1 MAVNQPMSQ
10 RLTVGLVHRQKTY
23 RPRRTM
29 MKRILIALFGAA
41 VLCLAS
47 TGCHTVHGAGEDI
60 SNAGQTIQN
69 NTP

>member
-1 MAVNQPMSQ
+1 MAGNDPI
-10 RLTVGLVHRQKTY
+10 RNGLSRIRISNEDKGEE
-23 RPRRTM
+23 M
-29 MKRILIALFGAA
+29 MKRVLLGLVAA
-41 VLCLAS
+41 VALCFAA

>member
-1 MAVNQPMSQ
+1 
-10 RLTVGLVHRQKTY
+10 
-23 RPRRTM
+23 

-41 VLCLAS
+41 MLCFAS